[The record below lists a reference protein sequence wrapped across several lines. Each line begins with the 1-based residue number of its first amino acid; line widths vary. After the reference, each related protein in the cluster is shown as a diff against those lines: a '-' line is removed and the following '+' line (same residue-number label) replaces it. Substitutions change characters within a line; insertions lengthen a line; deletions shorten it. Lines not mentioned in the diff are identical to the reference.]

1 MEPASGRLAP
11 VTLCPVLHSS
21 TEQVCSVFCVAA
33 PSCEKTPLCLPA
45 PSPRPSTP
53 GALDSRPVC
62 SSALAG
68 PAGHSGLRPGP
79 RVPGSALTALCRRP
93 MLLPDVC
100 PSCRRCLSGRRAER
114 EERDSRGRLSHAPH
128 PAVVAPH
135 LALQPLVKRG
145 RFRQPLLVRL
155 CGRALAC
162 ARRRLRSQGQRSVSP
177 SSEGAGF
184 VKPWRGG
191 G

>member
-68 PAGHSGLRPGP
+68 PAGHSRLRPGP

-93 MLLPDVC
+93 MLLPDVR

-114 EERDSRGRLSHAPH
+114 EERDSRAAAFPFARAAPSSRR
-128 PAVVAPH
+128 PAPGPPAPCETWPLPSAPPGAPVQSSPGLRQAPSQVAGTEKCVPI
-135 LALQPLVKRG
+135 LRG
-145 RFRQPLLVRL
+145 RGFR
-155 CGRALAC
+155 
-162 ARRRLRSQGQRSVSP
+162 
-177 SSEGAGF
+177 
-184 VKPWRGG
+184 
-191 G
+191 